1 MQDVIRTRPLHVSEL
16 GMQPSPGSARES
28 AK

>member
-1 MQDVIRTRPLHVSEL
+1 VIRTRPLNVSEL
-16 GMQPSPGSARES
+16 GMQTSPGSARES